1 MLEQDPRMMALA
13 LEEAGRAYEEGEVPI
28 GAVLTLGDEI
38 IARGHNRSISLSD
51 PTAHAEILTLR
62 LGGEKTGNYRL
73 PGTTLY
79 VTLEPCLMCAGA
91 ILQARLARVVF
102 GAFDPKA
109 GAVTTLYQV
118 LHDERLNHSV
128 EISGGVHKERC
139 GEILSRFFREK
150 RVRAPINLGAGVQ
163 RGEVPK
169 WS

>member
-1 MLEQDPRMMALA
+1 MMSLA
-13 LEEAGRAYEEGEVPI
+13 LEEAGLAYDEGEVPI

-38 IARGHNRSISLSD
+38 IARGHNRSIALSD

-62 LGGEKTGNYRL
+62 SGGEKMGNYRL
-73 PGTTLY
+73 PGATLY

-109 GAVTTLYQV
+109 GAVTSLYQV
-118 LHDERLNHSV
+118 LHDERINHSV
-128 EISGGVHKERC
+128 EITCGVHKELC

-150 RVRAPINLGAGVQ
+150 RVIAPIDSGISVVC
-163 RGEVPK
+163 GEVPK
-169 WS
+169 RS